1 LELWFFC
8 RLGNGFVPVK
18 FFYLIFIFFYSCS
31 ISFAQVQIPS
41 AAESGISVKSLQK
54 SQSQL
59 SVAPA
64 TKPGQIIIKD
74 SRKLVDPGEGPS
86 YLVKKVEIEGNTLFD
101 DKALASIIDI
111 GGEMSMTL
119 GIMSLIANEI
129 TAYYSKKGYFLAE
142 AYIPEQE
149 LKDGIVKIKINEGK
163 LGKIIVTGNK
173 KYQTEEILKRLKV
186 IKKQPILKEK
196 TLERPLLDLN
206 DIKGVDANAV
216 LKPGDETGTTDLVL
230 EIKETRPYSFS
241 FDVDNFG
248 SRFTGR
254 NRMGVSASW
263 DGLLALGDQFFF
275 RGVKSDDDQDL
286 AQLSY
291 QFPLNDTGDRTLRFA
306 YTYSEQSLG
315 DNLIPLNAGGRTNI
329 FNAELAQVLYRTRE
343 SLFKVRLGFDLKNFK
358 NFQLGQDTSR
368 DHIRDFYV
376 GVNGNVGDSL
386 LGKTF
391 YDFQLQRGFSGTSQK
406 SALPSRSDGD
416 AELTSLQS
424 NLTRFQG
431 TKLWNSY
438 FILKANGQL
447 VSDRALSPD
456 LFAIGGYGSVRGFP
470 LAEQSGD
477 YGYNLAAEYVL
488 PFPSKYPVG
497 IGKLNADQI
506 FFLTA
511 FLEHGKVF
519 VRDKQPGEL
528 DESITGGG
536 FGLQINIP
544 KNGICC
550 GPDYRPPLS
559 FSLSYGVPLSG
570 PTPTDA
576 SSGIL
581 YINGSI
587 GFF

>member
-1 LELWFFC
+1 
-8 RLGNGFVPVK
+8 VK
-18 FFYLIFIFFYSCS
+18 FLFFLFIFFYSCS

-41 AAESGISVKSLQK
+41 AAESGISIKSLQK
-54 SQSQL
+54 SQSRL
-59 SVAPA
+59 LVAPK
-64 TKPGQIIIKD
+64 TETGQIIIKD
-74 SRKLVDPGEGPS
+74 SRKLIDPGEGPS

-101 DKALASIIDI
+101 DKTLAPIIDI

-129 TAYYSKKGYFLAE
+129 TAFYSKEGYFLAE
-142 AYIPEQE
+142 AYIPQQE
-149 LKDGIVKIKINEGK
+149 LKSGVVKIKINEGQ
-163 LGKIIVTGNK
+163 LGKIILTGNEK
-173 KYQTEEILKRLKV
+173 AKTDDILKRLTA
-186 IKKQPILKEK
+186 IKEQPILKEQ
-196 TLERPLLDLN
+196 TLERPLLELN
-206 DIKGVDANAV
+206 DITGVGATAV
-216 LKPGDETGTTDLVL
+216 LKPGEKVGTTDLVV
-230 EIKETRPYSFS
+230 EIKETPPYTFS

-248 SRFTGR
+248 SRFTGI
-254 NRMGVSASW
+254 NRMGVSATW
-263 DGLLALGDQFFF
+263 DSALTLGDKFFF
-275 RGVKSDDDQDL
+275 RGVKSDKDQDL
-286 AQLSY
+286 AQFSY
-291 QFPLNDTGDRTLRFA
+291 QFPLNDRGDRTLRFA
-306 YTYSEQSLG
+306 YTFSEQSLG

-343 SLFKVRLGFDLKNFK
+343 SQFKVRFGFDLKNFK

-376 GVNGNVGDSL
+376 GLGGNVGDSL
-386 LGKTF
+386 LGKTY

-416 AELTSLQS
+416 AQLTSLQA

-447 VSDRALSPD
+447 VDDRALSPD

-477 YGYNLAAEYVL
+477 FGYNLAAEYVL

-497 IGKLNADQI
+497 IENLNVNQI

-519 VRDKQPGEL
+519 VRDRQVGEL

-544 KNGICC
+544 RNGICC
-550 GPDYRPPLS
+550 GPDYRPPLN
-559 FSLSYGVPLSG
+559 FALSYGVPLSG
-570 PTPTDA
+570 PSPTDA
-576 SSGIL
+576 SSGIV
-581 YINGSI
+581 YASGSI